1 MSRAISYSQL
11 DKTLRKLGAHLNAA
25 ETHGLLTG
33 ILSMEDLSANEEVF
47 RKTVL
52 QNLDCVAKPSKSQW
66 HILEATGSQITAEL
80 SSLDCDFN
88 MLLPNDHSAL
98 TERIDALG
106 FWCRGY
112 LSGLGL
118 AGITPE
124 HLSNDSIKE
133 LVHDLSQIAHASIEI
148 DASEEDEANYIEL
161 VEFVRIAVQNIRIEL
176 NITDSRRILH

>member
-1 MSRAISYSQL
+1 MSRTISYSQL

-33 ILSMEDLSANEEVF
+33 ILSLEELRPNEEGF
-47 RKTVL
+47 RKTIL
-52 QNLDCVAKPSKSQW
+52 QNLDCEKPNKSQW
-66 HILEATGSQITAEL
+66 HILESTGIQIAAEL
-80 SSLDCDFN
+80 SGLECDFN

-133 LVHDLSQIAHASIEI
+133 LVHDLSQIAHASIET
-148 DASEEDEANYIEL
+148 DASEEDEVNYMEL
-161 VEFVRIAVQNIRIEL
+161 VEFVRVAVQNIRIEL
-176 NITDSRRILH
+176 NVTDSRRILH

>member
-11 DKTLRKLGAHLNAA
+11 DKTLRKLGAHLSAA

-33 ILSMEDLSANEEVF
+33 MLSLDELQPDAENF
-47 RKTVL
+47 RKTLL
-52 QNLDCVAKPSKSQW
+52 QNLDCDQPNKSQW
-66 HILEATGSQITAEL
+66 HILETT
-80 SSLDCDFN
+80 SSKIAADLAGLDCDFN
-88 MLLPNDHSAL
+88 MLLPGDQSDL

-133 LVHDLSQIAHASIEI
+133 LVHDLSQIAHASIEV
-148 DASEEDEANYIEL
+148 DASEEDEANYVEL
-161 VEFVRIAVQNIRIEL
+161 VEFVRVAVQNIRVEL
-176 NITDSRRILH
+176 NVTDTNRILH